1 MRDSAIGVF
10 DSGVG
15 GLTSVAEL
23 KRILPNEN
31 IIYLGDTAR
40 IPYGTKSE
48 ETVYSYAVEDARFL
62 QEHNVKMVIVAC
74 GTVSSVM
81 MKRPVFED
89 GMLYTGVVYPAVAEA
104 VKRTKNKKIGV
115 IGTSAT
121 IKSKAYEQAIK
132 DIDPNISVTTKA
144 CPMFVPLV
152 ENGYTDDDNPIT
164 TAIAEDYLSVMTDA
178 GVDTLVMGC
187 THYPHLK
194 GTFRKILGGG
204 VSLISPGDEASR
216 FAKRVLE
223 SKDLLSNRKE
233 QGKIELYC
241 TDSAELFSENV
252 ETFLGENNNLSI
264 SRCVLK

>member
-1 MRDSAIGVF
+1 MRDRAIGVF

-15 GLTSVAEL
+15 GLTSVAAL

-81 MKRPVFED
+81 MKRPVFQD

-104 VKRTKNKKIGV
+104 IKRTKNKKIGV

-132 DIDPNISVTTKA
+132 DINSNICVVTKA

-152 ENGYTDDDNPIT
+152 ENGYTDDDNPIA
-164 TAIAEDYLSVMTDA
+164 TAIAEEYLGIMKDERI
-178 GVDTLVMGC
+178 DTLIMGC
-187 THYPHLK
+187 THYPHLIGIFK
-194 GTFRKILGGG
+194 RILGKS
-204 VSLISPGDEASR
+204 VSLISPGEEAAR

-223 SKDLLSNRKE
+223 NEDLLSNRKE
-233 QGKIELYC
+233 QGTIELYC
-241 TDSAELFSENV
+241 TDSVELFAENV

>member
-1 MRDSAIGVF
+1 MRDRAIGVF

-40 IPYGTKSE
+40 IPYGTRSE

-89 GMLYTGVVYPAVAEA
+89 GMLYTGVVYPAVDEA
-104 VKRTKNKKIGV
+104 VRCTRNKKIGV

-121 IKSKAYEQAIK
+121 IKSKAYERAIK
-132 DIDPNISVTTKA
+132 DIDSDISVVTKA

-152 ENGYTDDDNPIT
+152 ENGYTDEDNPIT
-164 TAIAEDYLSVMTDA
+164 TAIAEDYLSVMKDEQI
-178 GVDTLVMGC
+178 DTLIMGC

-194 GTFRKILGGG
+194 KFFRKILGDG
-204 VSLISPGDEASR
+204 VSLISPGDEASK
-216 FAKRVLE
+216 FAKRILE
-223 SKDLLSNRKE
+223 NKDLLSKRQE
-233 QGKIELYC
+233 PGKIELYC
-241 TDSAELFSENV
+241 TDSVELFSENV
-252 ETFLGENNNLSI
+252 ETFLGESNNLSI
-264 SRCVLK
+264 LRCVLK

>member
-1 MRDSAIGVF
+1 MRDRAIGVF

-15 GLTSVAEL
+15 GLTSVAAL

-81 MKRPVFED
+81 MKRPVFQD

-104 VKRTKNKKIGV
+104 IKRTKNKKIGV

-132 DIDPNISVTTKA
+132 DINSNICVVTKA

-152 ENGYTDDDNPIT
+152 ENGYTDDDNPIA
-164 TAIAEDYLSVMTDA
+164 TAIAEEYLGIMKDERI
-178 GVDTLVMGC
+178 DTLIMGC

-194 GTFRKILGGG
+194 EFFRKILGDG
-204 VSLISPGDEASR
+204 VSLISPGDEASK
-216 FAKRVLE
+216 FAKRILKN
-223 SKDLLSNRKE
+223 KDLLSKRQE
-233 QGKIELYC
+233 RGKIELYC
-241 TDSAELFSENV
+241 TDSVELFSENV
-252 ETFLGENNNLSI
+252 ETFLGESNNLSI
-264 SRCVLK
+264 SQCILK

>member
-1 MRDSAIGVF
+1 MRDRAIGVF

-15 GLTSVAEL
+15 GLTSVAAL

-81 MKRPVFED
+81 MKRPVFQD

-104 VKRTKNKKIGV
+104 IKRTKNKKIGV

-132 DIDPNISVTTKA
+132 DINSNICVVTKA

-152 ENGYTDDDNPIT
+152 ENGYTDDDNPIA
-164 TAIAEDYLSVMTDA
+164 TAIAEEYLGIMKDERI
-178 GVDTLVMGC
+178 DTLIMGC
-187 THYPHLK
+187 THYPHLIGIFK
-194 GTFRKILGGG
+194 RILGKS
-204 VSLISPGDEASR
+204 VSLISPGEEAAR

-223 SKDLLSNRKE
+223 NEDLLSNRKE
-233 QGKIELYC
+233 QGTIELYC
-241 TDSAELFSENV
+241 TDSVELFSENV